1 MRVLTVIPARIGSS
15 RLPQKPL
22 RSICGEPLIRIV
34 ARRAIELA
42 VADEV
47 IVAADDQRVL
57 EALRGLRVRGL
68 LTRPDHRSGTERIG
82 EIVRKPEFADSR
94 LVLNLQVDQP
104 FLPAAAARGAL
115 QLVRSGYSVG
125 TAAAPLQRGALDN
138 RCVVKVTL
146 ETSGRALDFSRDP
159 PDTRDPLVTRDP
171 PVTHDAGSSPRRM
184 FHHLGVYAY
193 HRDTI
198 LEWISLPECTSERIH
213 DLEQLRPLQAG
224 MSIGVALCKC
234 APPPAVDTEHDLR
247 RARMVH
253 VRMDPP
259 TRKSA

>member
-1 MRVLTVIPARIGSS
+1 VRVLTVIPARIGSF

-42 VADEV
+42 VADKV

-57 EALRGLRVRGL
+57 EAVRGLGVRGL

-82 EIVRKPEFADSR
+82 EIVRKPEFADSQ

-146 ETSGRALDFSRDP
+146 ETSGRARDFS
-159 PDTRDPLVTRDP
+159 RDPLVTRDP

-213 DLEQLRPLQAG
+213 GLEQLRPLQAG

-253 VRMDPP
+253 VTMDPP